1 MSYYY
6 YESVYPKESLLE
18 YSANNLLKDCY
29 SIDVPTY
36 WSYMDHVNADFKS
49 ECTGWENYGW
59 PKWPVDTENGTKY
72 TFGQC
77 HKSSEDAC
85 PLTYYWF
92 SIMPSAKTGI
102 TAKISCPPLRFLM
115 DVAQWKDEDLHKIY
129 QHYRRGHFSEKLKF
143 KVKCSI
149 DEHGINQWM
158 YKNKDLSTRLPTEIY
173 KDCFINDHLI
183 SVLNKGEQ
191 FS

>member
-1 MSYYY
+1 M
-6 YESVYPKESLLE
+6 E

-29 SIDVPTY
+29 SINVPTY
-36 WSYMDHVNADFKS
+36 WSYLDQINDEFKS
-49 ECTGWENYGW
+49 ECTDWDSFGW

-77 HKSSEDAC
+77 HKGTEDAC

-92 SIMPSAKTGI
+92 SIMPLAKIGI
-102 TAKISCPPLRFLM
+102 TTKITCPPLRFLM
-115 DVAQWKDEDLHKIY
+115 DMAQFNEEDLYKIY

-143 KVKCSI
+143 KVTCSI
-149 DEHGINQWM
+149 DEHGIHQWM
-158 YKNKDLSTRLPTEIY
+158 YKNKDLSTILPTEIY

-183 SVLNKGEQ
+183 SVLNKGW
-191 FS
+191 